1 MVGRFLRLRWALVR
15 GGFRAGNTAQRV
27 GAILNA
33 ILGLA
38 AGVGGFFAGIGLG
51 FLGDPWQSMVVQL
64 GLGLVFLGW
73 IIGPIT
79 IAGTDA
85 AMDPAKF
92 GLLPLTRRDLALGL
106 GASALVGPGGL
117 ATSLMLVGVVIGLAQ
132 SVAGVPLLVVGALL
146 FLLLCAMGSRFL
158 VSLVG
163 LGLRKR
169 GTRDVMAVAVPL
181 AVIVLTQL
189 PNIIAQ
195 TTSRQSADQLRRELE
210 IGSSITRWFPS
221 SFAVETMLVGHS
233 GRLLPG
239 LLELLGG
246 VAVLVPIGFAWSMLL
261 RKVMVNPP
269 VSDGPVKALKAD
281 KAWVPRVLQRFRPR
295 VRAVAGKDLKLMF
308 REPAQRVQVVLI
320 GIFGLAAL
328 VVPMILLRGQPL
340 AVFIIVGVA
349 LLVGMSNGNMYGY
362 DGSSM
367 WVNVAAGDD
376 AAGDILGKLLARVLV
391 FVPVLAVASAVMA
404 LMLEPSLLLSVVGLT
419 VGMGL
424 VVLGLACVQSV
435 MAPYPVTYSEDSLM
449 ATNQGSM
456 MAVVMQFVAFPV
468 IAVLVGPF
476 LAVAMIKHASPLLAS
491 LAGLGSMLVGALACW
506 GGYKLAA
513 AFGRNRQPELLV
525 QISKRAEA

>member
-169 GTRDVMAVAVPL
+169 GTL
-181 AVIVLTQL
+181 
-189 PNIIAQ
+189 
-195 TTSRQSADQLRRELE
+195 S
-210 IGSSITRWFPS
+210 
-221 SFAVETMLVGHS
+221 
-233 GRLLPG
+233 
-239 LLELLGG
+239 
-246 VAVLVPIGFAWSMLL
+246 
-261 RKVMVNPP
+261 
-269 VSDGPVKALKAD
+269 
-281 KAWVPRVLQRFRPR
+281 
-295 VRAVAGKDLKLMF
+295 
-308 REPAQRVQVVLI
+308 LI
-320 GIFGLAAL
+320 HI
-328 VVPMILLRGQPL
+328 
-340 AVFIIVGVA
+340 
-349 LLVGMSNGNMYGY
+349 
-362 DGSSM
+362 
-367 WVNVAAGDD
+367 
-376 AAGDILGKLLARVLV
+376 
-391 FVPVLAVASAVMA
+391 
-404 LMLEPSLLLSVVGLT
+404 
-419 VGMGL
+419 
-424 VVLGLACVQSV
+424 
-435 MAPYPVTYSEDSLM
+435 
-449 ATNQGSM
+449 
-456 MAVVMQFVAFPV
+456 
-468 IAVLVGPF
+468 
-476 LAVAMIKHASPLLAS
+476 
-491 LAGLGSMLVGALACW
+491 
-506 GGYKLAA
+506 
-513 AFGRNRQPELLV
+513 
-525 QISKRAEA
+525 

>member
-27 GAILNA
+27 GAILNL
-33 ILGLA
+33 ILGLL
-38 AGVGGFFAGIGLG
+38 AGLGGFIVGVSLRFIP
-51 FLGDPWQSMVVQL
+51 DPWQAMVLQV
-64 GLGLVFLGW
+64 GLALVFLGW
-73 IIGPIT
+73 VVGPIT

-117 ATSLMLVGVVIGLAQ
+117 ATSLMLVGVVIGLAK
-132 SVAGVPLLVVGALL
+132 SVVGFPLLLMGALL
-146 FLLLCAMGSRFL
+146 FLLLCALGSRFL

-169 GTRDVMAVAVPL
+169 GTRDVMAVVVPL

-195 TTSRQSADQLRRELE
+195 TTSRQSVDQLRRELE
-210 IGSSITRWFPS
+210 VALSVTRWFPS
-221 SFAVETMLVGHS
+221 SFAVETMLAGHS

-239 LLELLGG
+239 LLEALGG
-246 VAVLVPIGFAWSMLL
+246 LAVLVPIGLLWAVLL

-281 KAWVPRVLQRFRPR
+281 RPWVRGVLRRFRPR

-308 REPAQRVQVVLI
+308 REPAQRVQVILI

-328 VVPMILLRGQPL
+328 VVPMILLRGQPM

-349 LLVGMSNGNMYGY
+349 VLVGMSNGNMYGY

-376 AAGDILGKLLARVLV
+376 AAGDILGKLMARVVV
-391 FVPVLAVASAVMA
+391 FVPVLGMAAVVMA
-404 LMLEPSLLLSVVGLT
+404 LVMEPGLVVSVVGLT
-419 VGMGL
+419 VGTGL

-435 MAPYPVTYSEDSLM
+435 IAPYPVTYSEDSLM
-449 ATNQGSM
+449 SKNQGSM
-456 MAVVMQFVAFPV
+456 IAVVMQFVTFPV
-468 IAVLVGPF
+468 IGVLIGPF
-476 LAVAMIKHASPLLAS
+476 LALAMVKHSSVVLAS
-491 LAGLGSMLVGALACW
+491 LGGLGALVVGALGCW

-513 AFGRNRQPELLV
+513 AYGRNRQPELLQ